1 MSEPRTMNDALA
13 GKGGEELSELALR
26 TRNDAAKRRLYR
38 HDLAPILGKEDPF
51 LVAIRVPTHREQVN
65 ALLQAHRYVAQF
77 VESLKTED
85 ARKRFEAD
93 ADIEADAGAG
103 RGDNLPRYPT
113 KAERDRAER
122 AHLESLIERAQRLTA
137 ETRETANALEEM
149 RNSAAESRNRIRAAA
164 ERAEQIRA
172 TAPAEPVDTTPL
184 VFPQDLD
191 ELRVFTERL
200 RNEGPDVLRAEQRAA
215 REALNPPDGGA
226 RGGGIVPRRSELDRI
241 VADTRR
247 AHPEASAEDV
257 SAIRWVRDAQGNYH
271 FVSAMDADHQALLAR
286 LERQGV
292 QVPAQTKENRHLRG
306 HFFRD
311 ENGQWHSTDMNGQDG
326 PLPTANV
333 GGL

>member
-1 MSEPRTMNDALA
+1 VLPQMREPSAPPPGSVLPVRPPQPFRQSLIGGADDLTGASRGVFSEGPPDGM
-13 GKGGEELSELALR
+13 
-26 TRNDAAKRRLYR
+26 
-38 HDLAPILGKEDPF
+38 
-51 LVAIRVPTHREQVN
+51 PTH
-65 ALLQAHRYVAQF
+65 AP
-77 VESLKTED
+77 
-85 ARKRFEAD
+85 
-93 ADIEADAGAG
+93 DAGAG

-226 RGGGIVPRRSELDRI
+226 R
-241 VADTRR
+241 VATN
-247 AHPEASAEDV
+247 A
-257 SAIRWVRDAQGNYH
+257 
-271 FVSAMDADHQALLAR
+271 
-286 LERQGV
+286 
-292 QVPAQTKENRHLRG
+292 
-306 HFFRD
+306 
-311 ENGQWHSTDMNGQDG
+311 
-326 PLPTANV
+326 PTAGPSRPPPDTAKSYRPGPPK
-333 GGL
+333 GGLFFSRRR